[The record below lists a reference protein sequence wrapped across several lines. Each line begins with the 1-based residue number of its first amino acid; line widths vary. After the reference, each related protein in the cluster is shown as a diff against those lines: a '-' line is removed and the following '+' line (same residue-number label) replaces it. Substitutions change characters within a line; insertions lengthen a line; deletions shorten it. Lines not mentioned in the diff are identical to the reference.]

1 MNDALSSLFALS
13 LPREGS
19 PVSEPS
25 GPDAGPSPD
34 LDFSSAFERAFAR
47 LQTERQVAAGLIAS
61 VESVTPVPAQDVPAL
76 RQVPLGAELT
86 LVVPSEVVPDHEL
99 AAFAQS
105 QGIPLA
111 TLAQLQ
117 GRAGPQAPT
126 QAISQPGSNSLPG
139 VDLEGA
145 VLAEE
150 WTEMLPSQDLA
161 RESGLD
167 ASSEALPSNLNDSTL
182 EEHAPIRLKLQ
193 VTTALT
199 KAMLDRRL
207 DAADSIQR
215 QAPALARLDPIDL
228 SEFGGLFEML
238 AVDIEVPTRRVAS
251 THAFLSASGLL
262 PEGALDQ
269 GIASRVAAPGEGA
282 GAGLGQG
289 QMGGETARMLA
300 QQLSQKFGEL
310 MSQRLIQQVQ
320 QGQWKVELELHP
332 ADLGAIEV
340 ELNWNGGE
348 LEAIFRAAHGTT
360 RDLLQE
366 NLPKLRTALEQS
378 GTDVAYLGVGGDQ
391 RRQSGDQSSRK
402 ESGDRRA
409 PADSLVVVE
418 PDKRASSSIEGLNIW
433 V

>member
-139 VDLEGA
+139 VDLSGFGMSPQQPQVVSQPVLNSLPGVDLEGA

-262 PEGALDQ
+262 PDGALDQ
-269 GIASRVAAPGEGA
+269 GIASRV
-282 GAGLGQG
+282 
-289 QMGGETARMLA
+289 
-300 QQLSQKFGEL
+300 
-310 MSQRLIQQVQ
+310 
-320 QGQWKVELELHP
+320 
-332 ADLGAIEV
+332 
-340 ELNWNGGE
+340 
-348 LEAIFRAAHGTT
+348 
-360 RDLLQE
+360 
-366 NLPKLRTALEQS
+366 
-378 GTDVAYLGVGGDQ
+378 
-391 RRQSGDQSSRK
+391 
-402 ESGDRRA
+402 
-409 PADSLVVVE
+409 
-418 PDKRASSSIEGLNIW
+418 
-433 V
+433 